1 MVSLKRVGSLFREK
15 RPLEQ
20 KAKEKKDFES
30 LKSASIFAPMSRLN
44 FFAKIFYIMLKNYKI
59 LIRSKVSALIFFFGP
74 LLIIF
79 LVSLGF
85 NTSTLYGI
93 NVATYSESYSP
104 LSETIIS
111 NLSESQ
117 FNLLKTKSE
126 LECIDNVKFNDFQA
140 CVIFPKDMTLDNSA
154 NNNLLIYVDESRINL
169 ANQISDKIASKVGI
183 QADQLSAGIVTQIL
197 GAIDNINKEAA
208 NQKNHVASL
217 TTNNGQA
224 VAELGTVSG
233 SLDNVDLTAGTLDLT
248 TYYNELDLL
257 KSAVNKT
264 SDKDRADAVKLGL
277 DTAASEYKKLATKL
291 SSAKN
296 QVTSIKSSTDA
307 LKSAIST
314 DTATLNGLSTSLST
328 VQTNINS
335 LKITNVESIVSPLK
349 TTIKPLTLKRSY
361 FLFTFPTLLVLL
373 IMFVSILMSAT
384 SVVREKKSNA
394 YFRNFITPT
403 NDWLFLI
410 GQYLTDMSIIFAQIL
425 IILGVASLAITGL
438 SLQSYLFAG
447 LVLLILASIF
457 TFIGMAIGYLFST
470 EESATLAA
478 ASTSLLFLL
487 FSNTILPLEALTGT
501 LRDIVTY
508 NPFVIGE
515 SILKRL
521 ILFDSNFTVIYHYIY
536 TLLIFIGFT
545 FLLAAAIRLATKRFG
560 K

>member
-248 TYYNELDLL
+248 TY
-257 KSAVNKT
+257 
-264 SDKDRADAVKLGL
+264 
-277 DTAASEYKKLATKL
+277 TAF
-291 SSAKN
+291 
-296 QVTSIKSSTDA
+296 D
-307 LKSAIST
+307 
-314 DTATLNGLSTSLST
+314 LSTW
-328 VQTNINS
+328 
-335 LKITNVESIVSPLK
+335 LKTSIVSV
-349 TTIKPLTLKRSY
+349 TAIKNA
-361 FLFTFPTLLVLL
+361 V
-373 IMFVSILMSAT
+373 
-384 SVVREKKSNA
+384 KS
-394 YFRNFITPT
+394 RTP
-403 NDWLFLI
+403 
-410 GQYLTDMSIIFAQIL
+410 
-425 IILGVASLAITGL
+425 
-438 SLQSYLFAG
+438 
-447 LVLLILASIF
+447 
-457 TFIGMAIGYLFST
+457 
-470 EESATLAA
+470 
-478 ASTSLLFLL
+478 
-487 FSNTILPLEALTGT
+487 ALTQ
-501 LRDIVTY
+501 ISKVPY
-508 NPFVIGE
+508 
-515 SILKRL
+515 
-521 ILFDSNFTVIYHYIY
+521 
-536 TLLIFIGFT
+536 
-545 FLLAAAIRLATKRFG
+545 
-560 K
+560 

>member
-1 MVSLKRVGSLFREK
+1 MELLKRVGDSFREK

-30 LKSASIFAPMSRLN
+30 LKGASIFAPIGRLN

-104 LSETIIS
+104 LSDTIIS

-117 FNLLKTKSE
+117 FNLLKAKSG

-140 CVIFPKDMTLDNSA
+140 CVVFPKDMTLDNSA
-154 NNNLLIYVDESRINL
+154 NNNLLIYVDESRINI

-183 QADQLSAGIVTQIL
+183 QADQLSAGIITQIL

-208 NQKNHVASL
+208 NQKNQVASL
-217 TTNNGQA
+217 TTNNRQA

-233 SLDNVDLTAGTLDLT
+233 SLENVDLTASALDLSSA
-248 TYYNELDLL
+248 YAELE
-257 KSAVNKT
+257 SV
-264 SDKDRADAVKLGL
+264 RDAKNLSSTDVSGIKAGL
-277 DTAASEYKKLATKL
+277 DTAVSQYQALATKL
-291 SSAKN
+291 SQAKD

-307 LKSAIST
+307 LKNAISA
-314 DTATLNGLSTSLST
+314 DTTTLNGLSGSLGT
-328 VQTNINS
+328 VQDNINS
-335 LKITNVESIVSPLK
+335 LKITNVESIVSPVK

-410 GQYLTDMSIIFAQIL
+410 GQYLTDISILLAQIL

-438 SLQSYLFAG
+438 SLQSYFFAG

-457 TFIGMAIGYLFST
+457 IFIGIAIGYLFST

-501 LRDIVTY
+501 LREIVTY

-536 TLLIFIGFT
+536 TLLIFIGIT
-545 FLLAAAIRLATKRFG
+545 FLLAAVIRLATKRFG

>member
-521 ILFDSNFTVIYHYIY
+521 ILFDSDFIIIYHYIY
-536 TLLIFIGFT
+536 TLLIFIGVT